1 MKLNIKKYMFNSDE
15 NIAKSI
21 NDIIQEVQSLIN
33 KYEKL
38 IDTTIASKK

>member
-1 MKLNIKKYMFNSDE
+1 MFNNDE
-15 NIAKSI
+15 NITKSI